1 MTSDPPIVLV
11 VDDEED
17 QCHNLADILGDVG
30 FRVDVASDGA
40 TALAMARR
48 RAYDVALVDL
58 KMPGMNGLELCRA
71 LRDQRPLT
79 VSILV
84 TAFGGTLDPATAA
97 EAGAWHVL
105 AKPLDLRA
113 LLNRVVES
121 SGRPPEG
128 AEVHR
133 IGEGGPP

>member
-1 MTSDPPIVLV
+1 MTSDSPIVLV

-58 KMPGMNGLELCRA
+58 KMPGMDGLELCRA
-71 LRDQRPLT
+71 LRDHRPLT

-84 TAFGGTLDPATAA
+84 TAFGGTLDPAKAA

-121 SGRPPEG
+121 SARPPVS